1 MGKARILV
9 IEDNEDNLGL
19 VRFLLEESGYEVRGA
34 PDGRVGLE
42 KAYEMKPDL
51 ILLDMGLP
59 EVDGWQVVQQ
69 LKADPSSKDM
79 LVVALTAHALP
90 GDRKKA
96 IDAGCDG
103 YISKPLDVPNF
114 TKMVA
119 TYLRKRRLFSQTGS
133 LTL

>member
-9 IEDNEDNLGL
+9 IEDNEDNLEL
-19 VRFLLEESGYEVRGA
+19 VRFLLEKDEYEVGGA
-34 PDGRVGLE
+34 QDGRMGLE
-42 KAYEMKPDL
+42 KAYEMKPDM

-59 EVDGWQVVQQ
+59 DIDGWQVVQQ
-69 LKADPSSKDM
+69 LKANPASQDM

-96 IDAGCDG
+96 MDAGCDG

-114 TKMVA
+114 TKMIA
-119 TYLRKRRLFSQTGS
+119 TYLRKCKLISQTGS
-133 LTL
+133 LML